1 VNVVPGSFKK
11 CVGIKLGWEQGYR
24 LREMPPRRLKTASGN
39 PTLDTNRKGENCILM
54 RDINKIIIHC
64 SATPEGRDIDAE
76 TIKDWHVNGNGWSDI
91 GYHYVIRLDGE
102 LETGRPID
110 KIGAHVKGHNKDSIG
125 ICYVGGVDKDGK
137 PKDTMTPEQESTM
150 REIIFALRIVADKE
164 MTLHG
169 HNEYS
174 SKACPSFKV
183 SDKFA
188 DIL

>member
-1 VNVVPGSFKK
+1 
-11 CVGIKLGWEQGYR
+11 
-24 LREMPPRRLKTASGN
+24 M
-39 PTLDTNRKGENCILM
+39 
-54 RDINKIIIHC
+54 
-64 SATPEGRDIDAE
+64 
-76 TIKDWHVNGNGWSDI
+76 NGNGWSDI

-110 KIGAHVKGHNKDSIG
+110 KVGAHVKGHNKDSIG
-125 ICYVGGVDKDGK
+125 ICYIGGVDKDGE
-137 PKDTMTPEQESTM
+137 PKDTMTSEQEATM

-183 SDKFA
+183 SEKFA